1 MKIRH
6 AILEDLSAIMLV
18 ENENFSP
25 EEAASPEAMRRRLEL
40 SPDTILVIEDETSQT
55 LLGYVSSLP
64 CPTERLT
71 DDLFDATSID
81 AEAPY
86 LAILSLS
93 ILSEYQGQGLGGLLL
108 AALKELALDQD
119 RRGITL
125 TCHEALVPYYEA
137 NGFVDLGY
145 SQSSHGG
152 SVWIDMLWQV

>member
-1 MKIRH
+1 MNIRH
-6 AILEDLSAIMLV
+6 AFLEDLSAIMLV
-18 ENENFSP
+18 ENENFSAA
-25 EEAASPEAMRRRLEL
+25 EAASPQAMRRRLEL
-40 SPDTILVIEDETSQT
+40 STETHLVIEEEATQT

-71 DDLFDATSID
+71 DDLFDAPSIE

-86 LAILSLS
+86 LAVLSLS
-93 ILSEYQGQGLGGLLL
+93 ILSECQGQGLGSLLL
-108 AALKELALDQD
+108 AALKELVLNQG
-119 RRGITL
+119 RQGITL